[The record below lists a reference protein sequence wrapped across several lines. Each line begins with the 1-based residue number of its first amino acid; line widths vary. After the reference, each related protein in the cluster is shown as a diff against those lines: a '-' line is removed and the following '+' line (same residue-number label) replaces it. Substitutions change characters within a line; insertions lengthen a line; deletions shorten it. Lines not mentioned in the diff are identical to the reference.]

1 MPQRASIEDAL
12 TTLHTRP
19 VLDAVLPKEC
29 CRAERFEHWLSMM
42 LIDVDDLTGINRSH
56 GYGVGDRILERMGIL
71 LRTYFR
77 QHDWVVRYGEDTV
90 AVLLPETTPA
100 DALTLAD
107 RTRVMVEDRL
117 TFRDYRTDQRAA
129 VTVTVAVTSARA
141 LEGEPIDHV
150 RFQAEA
156 EAALKR
162 AKVTGR
168 NHVEQVELLPRLI
181 SVEEA
186 TSRLG
191 ITLEGIEQLVAEG
204 KLDPIKAGRHVR
216 LERAAV
222 EAMARAVDPDRLRD

>member
-1 MPQRASIEDAL
+1 
-12 TTLHTRP
+12 
-19 VLDAVLPKEC
+19 
-29 CRAERFEHWLSMM
+29 
-42 LIDVDDLTGINRSH
+42 
-56 GYGVGDRILERMGIL
+56 
-71 LRTYFR
+71 
-77 QHDWVVRYGEDTV
+77 VRYGEDTV

-181 SVEEA
+181 SVEDA

-222 EAMARAVDPDRLRD
+222 EALARAVDPDRLRD